1 MSTTQ
6 DHEAP
11 KANAN
16 PDGPMCH
23 CCAEERE
30 VGNSPLEPN
39 NGSFSNGTQVDEKRS
54 SSRSSNDCGHKSGSG
69 GACENVASMA
79 GRPPHKEDQ
88 QTMSNLLDEAKRTC
102 LQRGI
107 DYGHPYEDFSKIAQ
121 IWSVIFEQ
129 TVTPEQ
135 VGLAMIGVKVARI
148 TQNPNC
154 YHRDSVL
161 DIAGYSQCLDLVAN
175 HNPFFPDEDN
185 ADDIFA

>member
-1 MSTTQ
+1 
-6 DHEAP
+6 
-11 KANAN
+11 
-16 PDGPMCH
+16 
-23 CCAEERE
+23 
-30 VGNSPLEPN
+30 
-39 NGSFSNGTQVDEKRS
+39 
-54 SSRSSNDCGHKSGSG
+54 
-69 GACENVASMA
+69 
-79 GRPPHKEDQ
+79 
-88 QTMSNLLDEAKRTC
+88 MSNLLDEAKRTC

-175 HNPFFPDEDN
+175 RNPFFPDEDN